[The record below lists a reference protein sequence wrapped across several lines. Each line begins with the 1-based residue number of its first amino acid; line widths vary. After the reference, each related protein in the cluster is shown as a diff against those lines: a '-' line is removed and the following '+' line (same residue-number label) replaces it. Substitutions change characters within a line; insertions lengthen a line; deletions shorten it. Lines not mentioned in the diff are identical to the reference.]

1 MRLSSPVAEVTIS
14 LSKII
19 KRNDLPRREIKIKP
33 VPVKSVQTSK
43 ENEEQT
49 LQNTLT
55 KIEQAKLELQ
65 QLEAK
70 KNNLLQQVENEIE
83 QKKAAWEQEKDVL
96 IKQAKEEG
104 FQAGYEDG
112 KRASFEQYKSLLDE
126 ANRIVDLVKVDYQ
139 KTLEQTE
146 DVIIELAIHTAEK
159 ILNQQLKD
167 EPSKFTHIVK
177 TALKEIKD
185 QSVVSIYLHP
195 ANYEIVLEQKAE
207 LKKMLE
213 TDTKLSL
220 YINDELAENSC
231 VIKHPFG
238 EIDASVD
245 TQLEAIRNVLKDLT
259 MEQEQ

>member
-1 MRLSSPVAEVTIS
+1 MAKTFLSSNVVA
-14 LSKII
+14 L
-19 KRNDLPRREIKIKP
+19 EI
-33 VPVKSVQTSK
+33 
-43 ENEEQT
+43 
-49 LQNTLT
+49 
-55 KIEQAKLELQ
+55 
-65 QLEAK
+65 
-70 KNNLLQQVENEIE
+70 
-83 QKKAAWEQEKDVL
+83 
-96 IKQAKEEG
+96 
-104 FQAGYEDG
+104 
-112 KRASFEQYKSLLDE
+112 
-126 ANRIVDLVKVDYQ
+126 
-139 KTLEQTE
+139 
-146 DVIIELAIHTAEK
+146 
-159 ILNQQLKD
+159 
-167 EPSKFTHIVK
+167 
-177 TALKEIKD
+177 KEIKD